1 MPQAQRPEE
10 TLADIIKGISAQDDS
25 FFAATVN
32 KQDLLQQS
40 AKDLQNIAADIERV
54 RREGAVLFTPSTN
67 GAEKDGATL
76 AAAFDGWRANP
87 PSIAA
92 LVFVAA
98 EVFGIEKDG
107 PGFKTAV
114 MAGLAADTPHG
125 DNTYHNTNHFRE
137 VTAAMIRLVA
147 AGNALAAAGD
157 TQAQLL
163 EGNDVAKCI
172 IAAASHDLLHD
183 GKGNNPPGGAYKKY
197 LLEDIAIAAA
207 EPFAKL
213 AGMAPADFEDI
224 RVMIRVT
231 DVSSDRALPMAE
243 RDPSPHTI
251 LRQIYAET
259 HGQRDGVLKNFA
271 VPPELAAL
279 TTNPKLLDMAAKM
292 SDADL
297 SPSAATTFEF
307 SRQRTTEMSVED
319 PQMVKDNAMSLV
331 MFGKFVMDGKF
342 TSTTAETVGKKS
354 LQSIFNKAAAKAE
367 EEKLAVTNAPV
378 AAAPTTTANANQKK
392 PAAGAPKTA

>member
-1 MPQAQRPEE
+1 MPQAQRPE
-10 TLADIIKGISAQDDS
+10 TILADIIKDIAAQGDS
-25 FFAATVN
+25 FFATTLG
-32 KQDLLQQS
+32 KQELLQQGGKT
-40 AKDLQNIAADIERV
+40 AQNIAADIERV
-54 RREGAVLFTPSTN
+54 RHEGAVLFTPSTN
-67 GAEKDGATL
+67 GAEKDGAAL
-76 AAAFDGWRANP
+76 AATFEAWRANP
-87 PSIAA
+87 PSTTA
-92 LVFVAA
+92 LMFVAA
-98 EVFGIEKDG
+98 DVFGIEKDS

-114 MAGLAADTPHG
+114 MTSIAADTQHG
-125 DNTYHNTNHFRE
+125 DNAYHNTNHFRE

-147 AGNALAAAGD
+147 AGNALAATGD
-157 TQAQLL
+157 KQAQLL
-163 EGNDVAKCI
+163 EGNDVAKCL

-197 LLEDIAIAAA
+197 LLEDIAIGAA

-213 AGMAPADFEDI
+213 AGMASADFEDI

-231 DVSSDRALPMAE
+231 DVSSNRALPMAE

-251 LRQIYAET
+251 LREIYAT
-259 HGQRDGVLKNFA
+259 AHGQRTDVAKSYA
-271 VPPELAAL
+271 VPPELEAL
-279 TTNPKLLDMAAKM
+279 TRNPKLLDMAAKM

-378 AAAPTTTANANQKK
+378 AATPTATANANQKK